1 MHYCCGVIAG
11 FDAKLINAIAKA
23 EFEAPTA
30 IQSQALPCALG
41 GRDIIGIAQTGSGKT
56 LAFVWPMIVR
66 VAFVT
71 SLLLCLQ
78 CSFCSALYCNKGDK
92 FTVTLTV
99 ACIS

>member
-1 MHYCCGVIAG
+1 MTG
-11 FDAKLINAIAKA
+11 FDAKLIHAIAKA

-66 VAFVT
+66 AASVFV
-71 SLLLCLQ
+71 LV
-78 CSFCSALYCNKGDK
+78 YY
-92 FTVTLTV
+92 
-99 ACIS
+99 